1 VKLKLD
7 ENLSRHLA
15 PALTAFGHD
24 VDTVAD
30 EGLLGESDNA
40 VPVAAIQAD
49 RLLLTVDL
57 DFSDIRRFPPGTHP
71 GIIVFRPRGAA
82 GPLEINRFVESFIRT
97 NIIEEF
103 AGCLVVVDPT
113 KTRVRTLTDQPEEES

>member
-1 VKLKLD
+1 MKLKLD

-15 PALTAFGHD
+15 PMLAQFGHD

-30 EGLLGESDNA
+30 EGLLGKPDAE
-40 VPVAAIQAD
+40 VAIAALQAN

-71 GIIVFRPRGAA
+71 GIIVFRPRAAA
-82 GPLEINRFVESFIRT
+82 GPLEINRFVESFVRT
-97 NIIEEF
+97 NLLDEL
-103 AGCLVVVDPT
+103 AGCLVVVDPAR
-113 KTRVRTLTDQPEEES
+113 TRIRSVNDSEV